1 MIERLIYVTTK
12 IYVTHKSTE
21 HLINVNFHF
30 SFIIVLRVS
39 LEAEEAVSW
48 DRRRGFK
55 KTYLTTTKH

>member
-1 MIERLIYVTTK
+1 MIERLIYVTMK

-39 LEAEEAVSW
+39 LEAEKSSIMGQ
-48 DRRRGFK
+48 RRGLK
-55 KTYLTTTKH
+55 KTYLTTAKH

>member
-21 HLINVNFHF
+21 HLVNVNFHF

-39 LEAEEAVSW
+39 LEAEKSSIMGQ
-48 DRRRGFK
+48 RRGFK
-55 KTYLTTTKH
+55 KTYLTTAKH